1 MSLVERA
8 LKKLQE
14 SGATGRPPVS
24 ESIPVPVGRI
34 TDVEHPRAAVKEAAA
49 PAPRPR
55 IHEPPARIVTI
66 DREALRTMRLLPQP
80 SLERRIAS
88 QYQQIKR
95 PLISA
100 ALGQNASG
108 VAHRHVI
115 MLTSALPGEGKT
127 FTSVNL
133 ALSMALE
140 KDIEVLLVD
149 ADVAKPHVT
158 QLFGLTGE
166 RGLLDLLADGN
177 LHPDSLILRT
187 DVPGLSI
194 LPAGKPIDTA
204 TELLASRRMQQV
216 VTELEAP
223 GRKRLVLFDSPPL
236 LLSTESVALLNCV
249 GQIAVVVRAESTPRR
264 AVQDALEKIG
274 QDRQINLILNQSSE
288 APEVGYYGYGSYGER
303 PEERGAASTG

>member
-14 SGATGRPPVS
+14 SGAMSRAPATAPIS
-24 ESIPVPVGRI
+24 VPIARV
-34 TDVEHPRAAVKEAAA
+34 TEVERPRAAVKEAAE
-49 PAPRPR
+49 PAPRSR
-55 IHEPPARIVTI
+55 VHQPPARIVTI

-80 SLERRIAS
+80 GLERRIAS

-95 PLISA
+95 PLIAA
-100 ALGQNASG
+100 ALGNNASG
-108 VAHRHVI
+108 LAHPHVI

-166 RGLLDLLADGN
+166 RGLLDLLTDGN
-177 LHPDSLILRT
+177 LHPDSVILRT

-216 VTELEAP
+216 VSELEAL

-236 LLSTESVALLNCV
+236 LLSTESVALLSSV
-249 GQIAVVVRAESTPRR
+249 GQIAVVVRAESTPRK
-264 AVQDALEKIG
+264 AVLDALEKIG
-274 QDRQINLILNQSSE
+274 QDRPVNLILNQISE
-288 APEVGYYGYGSYGER
+288 APDVGYYGYGTYGER
-303 PEERGAASTG
+303 QDERGAASTG